1 MRRPLSVNS
10 LLIALTASL
19 AALTAVRPAVAQSA
33 EKTALIR
40 RLLAQTRAADL
51 AVAAMEATIPAQRA
65 ANPKIPA
72 EFWDEFIA
80 RAKREM
86 PRFIDML
93 VPVYDSHFTKE
104 QLDQLLAFYQSP
116 LGQYLAKVQPEVAMQ
131 SAQIGQK
138 WGGELGAAV
147 AQDLAK
153 RGVKM
158 QEN

>member
-1 MRRPLSVNS
+1 MRRPLLVNS

-19 AALTAVRPAVAQSA
+19 AVLTAVRPAVAQSA

-40 RLLAQTRAADL
+40 RLLAQTKAADL

-93 VPVYDSHFTKE
+93 VPVYDSHFTTE

>member
-1 MRRPLSVNS
+1 MRRPLLVNS
-10 LLIALTASL
+10 LLITLTVSL

-33 EKTALIR
+33 DKTALIR
-40 RLLAQTRAADL
+40 RLLAQTKAADL

-93 VPVYDSHFTKE
+93 VPVYDSHFTTE